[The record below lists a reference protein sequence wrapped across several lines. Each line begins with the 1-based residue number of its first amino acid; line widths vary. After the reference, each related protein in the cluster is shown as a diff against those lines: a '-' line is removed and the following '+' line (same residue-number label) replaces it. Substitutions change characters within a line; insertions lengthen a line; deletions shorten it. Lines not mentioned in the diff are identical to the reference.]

1 MFLKQNHLGYRLFAV
16 LVLCSVGLFWWRDH
30 AALGGVRAFATDVT
44 GSLYQ
49 IAGTPARLWDG
60 LGEFWVSRTALQEQ
74 VRRLEQENL
83 VIKGQTQRLAA
94 IMAENARYR
103 ALLNSAAL
111 VANEVMV
118 AEIIGVT
125 PDPSRHILMLD
136 KGRSDGVTAGL
147 PILGADGLMGQVI
160 AVGENHSQAL
170 LITDLTHAVPIQI
183 NRNGVR
189 GIAEG
194 AGDLNTLIVRH
205 IAATT
210 DIKVG
215 DLLVTSGLARRFPQG
230 YPVAKV
236 ISVELAPGEAFA
248 TVHAAPLAALDKGK
262 HVLVA
267 GSDKPSLV
275 VDTAQ

>member
-1 MFLKQNHLGYRLFAV
+1 MGYRLFAV
-16 LVLCSVGLFWWRDH
+16 LVLCFVGLFWWRDH
-30 AALGGVRAFATDVT
+30 TALAGVRAFATDVT

-94 IMAENARYR
+94 VMAENARYR

-160 AVGENHSQAL
+160 TVGENHSQAL